1 MRKSIR
7 QPARKRIREPAGKSA
22 RETVREPPFRES
34 LYWCPECNVPL
45 VSPTCG
51 CKTPG
56 YEIPLTKPYDVRP
69 ALEHDRTV
77 IKEYLNTRFGIVTI
91 PKILLLNK
99 SGGIDR
105 TDNII
110 ANGVV
115 FSRLTFDPLLR
126 EYTIE
131 LTPDAL
137 PFVIDEVSKGIV
149 DITDVV
155 AETGNRHMGG
165 KNVPCKSDLTD
176 GPVIVHAN
184 GRYGTG
190 WLRNNVVKVKSMG
203 RPRHIEMPDPDR
215 EQVIRCNKPHL
226 KNLERHAI
234 RFIKSQKD
242 LRPECNVAFSGG
254 KDSTVVRELARK
266 AGVTDCYY
274 IDTGMEFPETTE
286 YVNSLEIPLILHG
299 PDFRDGLK
307 KNGIPAKDHR
317 WCCEYLKLEPV
328 RQWREKIG
336 DCVTIQGNRWYES
349 FARSALPGV
358 AANPY
363 YSGQVNLSP
372 IRGWRAFEVFLYIWW
387 RELPLN
393 PLYEQGFERVGCWM
407 CPAMLESE
415 YETAR
420 ELHPEKIAE
429 WEKILAGY
437 AKKEHISEA
446 AMKCGCWRWKSLPP
460 KMITLLKE
468 RGIQIKVQKSIK
480 NKNRH

>member
-1 MRKSIR
+1 MRR
-7 QPARKRIREPAGKSA
+7 PTREPARGPA
-22 RETVREPPFRES
+22 RETVREPPFRNS
-34 LYWCPECNVPL
+34 IYWCPECNVPL
-45 VSPTCG
+45 IASTCG

-69 ALEHDRTV
+69 ALEHDRNV
-77 IKEYLNTRFGIVTI
+77 IAEYLNNRFGIETI

-105 TDNII
+105 TDTII

-115 FSRLTFDPLLR
+115 FSRLTFDPILR

-137 PFVIDEVSKGIV
+137 PFVITEVSKGIV
-149 DITDVV
+149 DITDEV

-165 KNVPCKSDLTD
+165 KNIHCKSDLSD

-203 RPRHIEMPDPDR
+203 RPRPIEMPDPDR

-234 RFIKSQKD
+234 RFIKAEKD
-242 LRPECNVAFSGG
+242 QRPECNVAFSGG

-266 AGVTDCYY
+266 AGVTECYY
-274 IDTGMEFPETTE
+274 VDTGMEFPETTE
-286 YVNSLEIPLILHG
+286 FVKSLEIPLILHG
-299 PDFRDGLK
+299 PDLQEGIR
-307 KNGIPAKDHR
+307 KNGIPAKDDR

-328 RQWREKIG
+328 RKWRETRG
-336 DCVTIQGNRWYES
+336 ECTTVQGNRWYES
-349 FARSALPGV
+349 FARSGLPGV
-358 AANPY
+358 AVNPY
-363 YSGQVNLSP
+363 YSGQLNLSP
-372 IRGWRAFEVFLYIWW
+372 IRGWRALEVFLYIWW

-415 YETAR
+415 YEITR
-420 ELHPEKIAE
+420 SLHPEKVAE
-429 WEKILAGY
+429 WDKIIAKS
-437 AKKEHISEA
+437 AKKEHISDA
-446 AMKCGCWRWKSLPP
+446 AMKCGWWRWKSPPP
-460 KMITLLKE
+460 KMVTLMQE
-468 RGIQIKVQKSIK
+468 SGIQITTQRSVNKQKPLKIK
-480 NKNRH
+480 NKR